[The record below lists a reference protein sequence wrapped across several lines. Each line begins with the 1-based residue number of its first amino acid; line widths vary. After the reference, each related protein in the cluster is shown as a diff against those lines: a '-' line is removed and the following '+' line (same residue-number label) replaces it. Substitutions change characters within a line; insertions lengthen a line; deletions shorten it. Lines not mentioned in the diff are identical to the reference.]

1 MLTLDTVKN
10 KVQKMLIEL
19 NGGVQINK
27 AGNFEIVVRSAHLF
41 IGVEEIGSDD
51 NKRFIVRFMCPM
63 VFKVPVTHELCLY
76 IATEGT
82 RYRFGC
88 INLILKED
96 GKTGDLFFD
105 YTILA
110 NDLDQSEV
118 DNAIRAVLY
127 TAEALDTEL
136 HERFGGEMFGTDK
149 D

>member
-19 NGGVQINK
+19 NGGVWIDK
-27 AGNFEIVVRSAHLF
+27 DGDFEIVVRSAHVF
-41 IGVEEIGSDD
+41 ISVEEIGSDD

-63 VFKVPVTHELCLY
+63 VFKVPVNHELCLY

-82 RYRFGC
+82 RYRFGV

-96 GKTGDLFFD
+96 VKTGDLYFSH
-105 YTILA
+105 TLLA
-110 NDLDQSEV
+110 NDLYQSEV

-127 TAEALDTEL
+127 TAEELDTEL
-136 HERFGGEMFGTDK
+136 QKRFGGEMFGK
-149 D
+149 DEV

>member
-19 NGGVQINK
+19 NGGVRIDK
-27 AGNFEIVVRSAHLF
+27 DGDFEIVVRSAHVF
-41 IGVEEIGSDD
+41 ISVEEIGSDD

-136 HERFGGEMFGTDK
+136 QKRFGGEMFGK
-149 D
+149 DEV